1 MFFLILPLQ
10 LELIFSDLLR
20 YDKSTSGCDSVKIQ
34 TCTVSALWKIT
45 VKKSIF
51 YCFKVFHSTVAS
63 VFGFLTKSET
73 YLKLDGE

>member
-34 TCTVSALWKIT
+34 TCTVSTLWKIT
-45 VKKSIF
+45 GKNQF
-51 YCFKVFHSTVAS
+51 STAS
-63 VFGFLTKSET
+63 RSFTQQ
-73 YLKLDGE
+73 